1 MLNGLRQLSSASLR
15 HRAKTYL
22 FSAGALTAC
31 LTLAKFDP
39 VKRVDDAGWWIAFA
53 IGVVAV
59 VSRAVT
65 PAKTIVEPPVSQ
77 ARHEE
82 DLLKRSLIRQSVR

>member
-1 MLNGLRQLSSASLR
+1 MLNGLRQLASASLW

-39 VKRVDDAGWWIAFA
+39 VKRVGDAGWWIAFA
-53 IGVVAV
+53 IGVLAV
-59 VSRAVT
+59 VSRAVA
-65 PAKTIVEPPVSQ
+65 PAKTIVEYPVGQ

-82 DLLKRSLIRQSVR
+82 DLAKRSLVRQSIP